1 MKKSLRSI
9 ALMLALSLAAAPA
22 LAVNETP
29 GETVAAN
36 PADQFTGK
44 YWVNSLESNK
54 ESYLYGIESA
64 IAVEKAINDIKVAKK
79 AKAGKAP
86 VYTLSPF
93 EKGWIEAFKATPRKD
108 IMAEIDKWYM
118 DNPDKLDRPVLAVIW
133 YELIKPRL
141 NDAAH
146 K

>member
-1 MKKSLRSI
+1 MKETLRSM
-9 ALMLALSLAAAPA
+9 ALTLALSLVAAPA

-54 ESYLYGIESA
+54 ESYLYGLESA
-64 IAVEKAINDIKVAKK
+64 IAVEKAINDRLVARK
-79 AKAGKAP
+79 AKSGKKP

-93 EKGWIEAFKATPRKD
+93 EKGWMEAFRDTPRKD
-108 IMAEIDKWYM
+108 IMAALDKWYM
-118 DNPDKLDRPVLAVIW
+118 DNPDKLDRPVLSVLW
-133 YELIKPRL
+133 YELIVPRL
-141 NDAAH
+141 DAL
-146 K
+146 KK